1 MLTVPSTQNLS
12 NRTQHYSKKKK
23 VVFIMGATGTGKTK
37 LSIDLATNFKS
48 EIINSDKIQV
58 YQGLD
63 IVTNKAT
70 EAERG
75 GIPHHLL
82 GFLQDPEADFTV
94 QDFCTQVHKA
104 MNHIINNGDTPI
116 VVGGSNNYIKVLVE
130 DQSFKDKFDICFLW
144 MDVKLSVLYRYVY
157 KRIDVMVE
165 SGLVDEIR
173 EKFVPGID
181 YGKGIWR
188 AIGVPEMEKYFLAE
202 KNNADRMTKKM
213 LLENAIQETKK
224 NTSKLV
230 NCQIGKIEKFKNEFG
245 WKLHRLDATCVFE
258 KKGIEADD
266 AWKKMVLNPSLKIVV
281 DFLKN

>member
-1 MLTVPSTQNLS
+1 MAKKTKTYVDFLN
-12 NRTQHYSKKKK
+12 NKKKK

-70 EAERG
+70 EAERKD
-75 GIPHHLL
+75 IPHHLL

-104 MNHIINNGDTPI
+104 MNHIINDGGTPI
-116 VVGGSNNYIKVLVE
+116 IVGGSNNYIKALVE
-130 DQSFKDKFDICFLW
+130 DRSFKDNFDICFLL
-144 MDVKLSVLYRYVY
+144 MDVELSVLHRYVY

-173 EKFVPGID
+173 DFFVPGID
-181 YGKGIWR
+181 YGRGIWR
-188 AIGVPEMEKYFLAE
+188 AIGVPELEKYFLAE
-202 KNNADRMTKKM
+202 KNNADEITKKM
-213 LLENAIQETKK
+213 LLENAIQETKE
-224 NTSKLV
+224 NTCKLV
-230 NCQIGKIEKFKNEFG
+230 NCQVQKIKKFRNEFG

-258 KKGIEADD
+258 KKGNEAED
-266 AWKKMVLNPSLKIVV
+266 AWKKMVLNPSLKIVA
-281 DFLKN
+281 DFLE